1 MRTILLA
8 ALLFTACAHS
18 SSTGGANEP
27 VNVAAV
33 RQDIRAEIAADNDGR
48 TIHSMG
54 RVRNDSAIVFTTTAS
69 GEKLEESWAKVDG
82 RWKLQTKTALK

>member
-1 MRTILLA
+1 MRSILLA
-8 ALLFTACAHS
+8 VLLSGACAHS
-18 SSTGGANEP
+18 SPTGANGP

-54 RVRNDSAIVFTTTAS
+54 RVRNDSAIVYTTTAS
-69 GEKLEESWAKVDG
+69 GEKLEETWAKVDG